1 MEKLKKLF
9 GGINLTWPKLLI
21 FAVIAGVYTA
31 IMALLPITHDTSFA
45 DITISFEVWIL
56 FGIIIIMNSKS
67 AIDSALKCFVFFL
80 ISQPLVYLLQVPFS
94 EQGFGLFRYYSYW
107 FIWTVLTLPM
117 GFIGY
122 FMKKDKWWGLI
133 ILTPVLLLLGEH
145 YLVFIQETV
154 FSFPYH
160 LLSCL
165 FCFATLLIYPI
176 CIFKNKKIKIA
187 GTIISAVIILTASV
201 IGFANP
207 ITYNTYLS
215 LSEEDVAIDDSCNV
229 YLADDKYG
237 KVYLEDNY
245 EDENGIKH
253 YVINA
258 DFNHAGKTELI
269 VEDANGNETKFDLV
283 IKRDTY
289 ELNEK

>member
-1 MEKLKKLF
+1 MMGKLKKLF

-21 FAVIAGVYTA
+21 FAVITGVYTA

-45 DITISFEVWIL
+45 DISISFEEWIL
-56 FGIIIIMNSKS
+56 FGVIIIMNSKS

-94 EQGFGLFRYYSYW
+94 EQGFGLFRYYNYW

-145 YLVFIQETV
+145 YLLFIQETV

-165 FCFATLLIYPI
+165 FCFVTLLIYPI

-187 GTIISAVIILTASV
+187 GTIISAVIILTTSV

-207 ITYNTYLS
+207 ITYNTTLPS
-215 LSEEDVAIDDSCNV
+215 GEVTIDDSCNV

-237 KVYLEDNY
+237 KVYIEYDEGFEDY
-245 EDENGIKH
+245 FIEAEFRH
-253 YVINA
+253 S
-258 DFNHAGKTELI
+258 GKTELI
-269 VEDANGNETKFDLV
+269 LEDANGNETKFDLV